1 MAKKILIISSSLRAH
16 SNSDALADE
25 FMRGATEAG
34 NKVEKISLA
43 EKKIAFCKGC
53 MACQKLKHCA
63 IQDDAIEIT
72 KKMLHADVIV
82 FATPVYYFS
91 MSGQLKTL
99 LDRANSLYA
108 CDYAFRE
115 VYLLATAAENY
126 PAAMNGTVKGIQG
139 WIDCFD
145 KVKLCGVVR
154 GYGVNDPGTISN
166 NQRAMKKAYALGKKC
181 L

>member
-1 MAKKILIISSSLRAH
+1 MSKKILVISSSLRAN

-25 FMRGATEAG
+25 FIRGAEEAG
-34 NKVEKISLA
+34 NKVEKISLVG
-43 EKKIAFCKGC
+43 KKIAFCKGC

-63 IQDDAIEIT
+63 IQDDANDIT
-72 KKMLHADVIV
+72 KKMLKADVIV

-115 VYLLATAAENY
+115 VYLLATAAEEY

-145 KVKLCGVVR
+145 KVKLCGVVKA
-154 GYGVNDPGTISN
+154 YGVNDAGTIHN
-166 NQRAMKKAYALGKKC
+166 NSRAIKKAYTLGKQV
-181 L
+181 